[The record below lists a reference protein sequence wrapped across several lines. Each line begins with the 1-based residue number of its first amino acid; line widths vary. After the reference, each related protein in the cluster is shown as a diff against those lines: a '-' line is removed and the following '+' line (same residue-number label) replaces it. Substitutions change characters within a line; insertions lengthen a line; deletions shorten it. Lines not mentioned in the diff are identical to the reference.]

1 MKTSKLFL
9 LISAAFLLAGCDSKA
24 NSNASGGDTS
34 DSDTNTGG
42 SGTSGGTI
50 IDGDLWS
57 DEVKAHLI
65 SKLGETIPYAPFDEE
80 SFDYG
85 YDTSDDCWY
94 AFDDNLSSIFDG
106 YETKLLGSGYEAG
119 VLEGED
125 EDYDAYFK
133 TTANGS
139 EIALMFGWSDEYYDE
154 DYGQTI
160 PAGNEIDVYVLSKG
174 QGGGGG
180 GEGDVCCEID
190 FSDSSTYSE
199 THDDD
204 SGEITAG
211 QYTISVERNVATVAV
226 GNGQWPDSST
236 SSHFRFYLGQQIT
249 ITWSGSAPST
259 IDFNCTGSSNDI
271 DSSTDIT
278 GGTVDNSV
286 SAGHSVITVTGNSVS
301 FVVTGHQLRVL
312 TLTFNA

>member
-1 MKTSKLFL
+1 MKASKLLL
-9 LISAAFLLAGCDSKA
+9 LISASFLLVGCGNKNEEAASSGQES
-24 NSNASGGDTS
+24 NSESSGGQS
-34 DSDTNTGG
+34 
-42 SGTSGGTI
+42 SGGTI

-65 SKLGETIPYAPFDEE
+65 SKLGETIPYASFNEE

-94 AFDDNLSSIFDG
+94 AFDDNLNNIFNG
-106 YETKLLGSGYEAG
+106 YEAKLLGSGYEAG
-119 VLEGED
+119 ILEGES
-125 EDYDAYFK
+125 ENYDAYFK

-139 EIALMFGWSDEYYDE
+139 EIALMFGWTDEYYDE
-154 DYGQTI
+154 EYAQTV

-174 QGGGGG
+174 QSG
-180 GEGDVCCEID
+180 GEGDVSCEID

-199 THDDD
+199 THDDE
-204 SGEITAG
+204 SGTITAG
-211 QYTISVERNVATVAV
+211 QYTITVDRNGATVAV
-226 GNGQWPDSST
+226 GNGQWPDSGT
-236 SSHFRFYLGQQIT
+236 SSHFRFYLDQQIT
-249 ITWSGSAPST
+249 ITWSGDTPST

-286 SAGHSVITVTGNSVS
+286 STGHSVITVTGNSVS

>member
-24 NSNASGGDTS
+24 NNDASGGDTS

-65 SKLGETIPYAPFDEE
+65 SKLGETIPYAPFDKE

-94 AFDDNLSSIFDG
+94 AFDDNLNNIFDG
-106 YETKLLGSGYEAG
+106 YEAKLLGSGYEAG
-119 VLEGED
+119 VLELED
-125 EDYDAYFK
+125 EEYDAYFK

-139 EIALMFGWSDEYYDE
+139 EIALMFYWSDEYYDE
-154 DYGQTI
+154 EEEYTI

-174 QGGGGG
+174 QGSGGG
-180 GEGDVCCEID
+180 GEGDVYCEID

-211 QYTISVERNVATVAV
+211 QYTISVERNGATVAV
-226 GNGQWPDSST
+226 GNGSYWPDSSGN
-236 SSHFRFYLGQQIT
+236 FRFYLGQEIT
-249 ITWSGSAPST
+249 ITWSGDAPST
-259 IDFNCTGSSNDI
+259 IDFDCAGSSKNI
-271 DSSTDIT
+271 DASTVIT

-286 SAGHSVITVTGNSVS
+286 STGHSVITVTGSSVS
-301 FVVTGHQLRVL
+301 FVVTGHQLQVGAI
-312 TLTFNA
+312 TFNA